1 MTSIK
6 KSAIIFCKT
15 HLGGEVLWHLQQ
27 KIVHQEAE
35 QIQKKVHPE
44 ALQRA
49 QEKQHPK
56 QGEERLR
63 EKVLILQ

>member
-44 ALQRA
+44 ALREA
-49 QEKQHPK
+49 QEKHI
-56 QGEERLR
+56 QGKGQKCC
-63 EKVLILQ
+63 EKKR

>member
-44 ALQRA
+44 ALREA
-49 QEKQHPK
+49 QEKQHPR
-56 QGEERLR
+56 QGAEMLR
-63 EKVLILQ
+63 EKALTLQ